1 MIWHFLVGPIFECG
15 CGEYIMYQMPRRT
28 KLSGGISLEW
38 VIKKEEAKISARER
52 CEAQDVLSLLACL
65 VWKRY
70 NMAGGRKDWAGGAA
84 TIKSLLG
91 PMTIRFTLSLSRSV
105 GAETVCGLENSQG
118 ILAFLQILC
127 WVFLELLY

>member
-1 MIWHFLVGPIFECG
+1 
-15 CGEYIMYQMPRRT
+15 MYQMPRRT

-70 NMAGGRKDWAGGAA
+70 NMAGGRKDWAGGGSNDQVA
-84 TIKSLLG
+84 
-91 PMTIRFTLSLSRSV
+91 SRPNDNPFY
-105 GAETVCGLENSQG
+105 ALALEKWW
-118 ILAFLQILC
+118 C
-127 WVFLELLY
+127 